1 MTTVVCNGAHGDRE
15 VARRDYV
22 EDGTADN
29 IRRGNKSQQGLHV
42 SAPGGGGPSLK
53 TSVLRV
59 MRLELAG
66 QESTLASHLVASP
79 L

>member
-1 MTTVVCNGAHGDRE
+1 M
-15 VARRDYV
+15 
-22 EDGTADN
+22 EDGTAVD
-29 IRRGNKSQQGLHV
+29 IRRGNESQQGLHV

-53 TSVLRV
+53 ASALRV
-59 MRLELAG
+59 ARLELAG